1 MRELGRMVRRLRERL
16 AAPALALR
24 RFTTNLTVR
33 CLVVVG
39 VYALA
44 LAFAVWAVSGISDAY
59 VRDAFPSGSDLEK
72 YKQEIL
78 DGNYAVLMGRRFE
91 KIESL
96 VIDEDGSLLF
106 ASSAEMAQAIGV
118 DDLEFI
124 NISERSWETY
134 FEVLED
140 ERDGERVY
148 RVLWL
153 GIDEETGFQRVA
165 SYALLDKDLNIIDG
179 PLFAGRKSITPEQ
192 FGLLNGII
200 DLSGHAEAPSEDEG
214 YSAILRD
221 GQYVLGRMQ
230 GASSNGE
237 QRVIIFAIPAIDSN
251 DYSRVMSESK
261 HLMVLLLVPIIG
273 VATAVLLIIEMRIIR
288 SAIAP
293 VARAIAGY
301 EAKGGVDID
310 QERIVSE
317 LRPVCE
323 GFVGLT
329 RRLER
334 EQAEKQRIIADISHD
349 IKTPLTVIRGYAQA
363 FEDGVVPDA
372 CAPSCARALCEK
384 VDVAASLVEE
394 LREYAFVEHP
404 AYRCDPQPCDLVE
417 TVRSICR
424 ELAPLTEQHGCTLE
438 FDAPHGSVPVRI
450 DAALLSRAMGNLV
463 SNACVH
469 NERGTRVR
477 VACAMRGDIATAS
490 VEDDGRGISPGI
502 ADSVF
507 DPFVTGNVSRMAG
520 KGTGLGLSIAKRL
533 IELNGGTLR
542 LVSPA
547 PSPWS
552 TRFEAVFPLE
562 GHARRCDRDAS

>member
-1 MRELGRMVRRLRERL
+1 MREHGRSLLLKFRAGL
-16 AAPALALR
+16 AAPVRALR

-33 CLVVVG
+33 CLIVVG
-39 VYALA
+39 LYALA
-44 LAFAVWAVSGISDAY
+44 LAFAIWAVSGACDAY
-59 VRDAFPSGSDLEK
+59 VRDAFPSGSDLEE

-78 DGNYAVLMGRRFE
+78 DGNYAVLMSRRFE
-91 KIESL
+91 KIQSL

-148 RVLWL
+148 RILWL

-165 SYALLDKDLNIIDG
+165 SYAVLDKNLNIIEG
-179 PLFAGRKSITPEQ
+179 PLFEGRKSITPEQ

-200 DLSGHAEAPSEDEG
+200 DLSGSTEAPSEAGG

-230 GASSNGE
+230 GASSDGE
-237 QRVIIFAIPAIDSN
+237 QRVIIFAIPAIDSG

-301 EAKGGVDID
+301 EAGEGVDID
-310 QERIVSE
+310 RGRVVSE
-317 LRPVCE
+317 LRPVCD
-323 GFVGLT
+323 GFAGLT
-329 RRLER
+329 ERLER

-363 FEDGVVPDA
+363 FEDGVVPGE
-372 CAPSCARALCEK
+372 CARSCARALCEK
-384 VDVAASLVEE
+384 VDVATALVEE
-394 LREYAFVEHP
+394 LRDYAFVEHP
-404 AYRCDPQPCDLVE
+404 AYRCEPRPCDLAQV
-417 TVRSICR
+417 VRSLCA
-424 ELAPLTEQHGCTLE
+424 EFAPFAEQHGCALKVETAE
-438 FDAPHGSVPVRI
+438 GPVPVRL
-450 DAALLSRAMGNLV
+450 DADLMARAVGNLV

-469 NERGTRVR
+469 NGRGTRVLISCAVR
-477 VACAMRGDIATAS
+477 DGVALVS
-490 VEDDGRGISPGI
+490 VEDDGSGISPDL
-502 ADSVF
+502 ADSLF
-507 DPFVTGNVSRMAG
+507 DPFVTSNVARAAG

-533 IELNGGTLR
+533 VELNGGTLR
-542 LVSPA
+542 LVYPA
-547 PSPWS
+547 PKPWS
-552 TRFEAVFPLE
+552 TRFEALFPLE
-562 GHARRCDRDAS
+562 EHVAP